1 MARLSAFLRRYGA
14 NVVRMCTSGRS
25 TRSRRARHIP
35 VMFRAVGWLFDSNN
49 LDEITTIRRRKA
61 TRSQGAADGSQ
72 SMALFEAS
80 MSFPGLA

>member
-1 MARLSAFLRRYGA
+1 
-14 NVVRMCTSGRS
+14 
-25 TRSRRARHIP
+25 
-35 VMFRAVGWLFDSNN
+35 MFRAVGWLFDSNN

-72 SMALFEAS
+72 SMALFDAS